1 MSVWKNKICRNI
13 LCAVLTAALLF
24 GSAVFPAF
32 GTDTDEQ
39 IDALR
44 DKSEE
49 LQAQIDAAEQEI
61 EAIRSDMSKRQEYAD
76 ELSGQI
82 EDLQAQIDVLDQ
94 SIDAVQVKIDEKLV
108 EIEEKN
114 NTILALE
121 KQNAEAQAQIDT
133 CEEQIEQTYD
143 SLKGRLRSLYMNGTL
158 SELELLLSSTN
169 FSTYLTTLQLME
181 SMAAHDDELIKSI
194 ESDIVRLQELQKTLE
209 ANRLKVEQSK
219 VELEAA
225 KADYEASQAEIEE
238 DKAVVKSSQDMIQSK
253 WDEVQSVIADLDSQS
268 EAYQSLKESYERQLN
283 EAADEIDALI
293 RAQANSGAAS
303 WGDGSVSS
311 GGFVWPVQ
319 GSGVYTTTEYGE
331 GGHGGLDITCHG
343 ASQLTTPIYA
353 AASGTVLTATWHS
366 SYGNYIVID
375 HGNGL
380 TTLYAHCNS
389 ISVSPGEHVEQNQQ
403 IGIVGNTGYSFGA
416 HCHFEVRINGS
427 RTNPRNYL

>member
-1 MSVWKNKICRNI
+1 MWTNKKSKAP
-13 LCAVLTAALLF
+13 LAVLLSAALFFVSVCLP
-24 GSAVFPAF
+24 VY
-32 GTDTDEQ
+32 GTSTDEQ
-39 IDALR
+39 IEALR
-44 DKSEE
+44 DRSEE

-61 EAIRSDMSKRQEYAD
+61 AALRDDMNQQQAYAD

-82 EDLQAQIDVLDQ
+82 EDLQEQIDVLDQ
-94 SIDAVQVKIDEKLV
+94 SIDAVQVRIDELLV
-108 EIEEKN
+108 EIQEKN
-114 NTILALE
+114 NTIAALE
-121 KQNAEAQAQIDT
+121 QQNAEAQAEIER
-133 CEEQIEQTYD
+133 CEAEIEATYD
-143 SLKGRLRSLYMNGTL
+143 RLKERLRSLYMNGTL
-158 SELELLLSSTN
+158 SELELLMSSTD

-181 SMAAHDDELIKSI
+181 SMAEHDDALIKSI
-194 ESDIVRLQELQKTLE
+194 EADITTLQELQETLRANQQQVE
-209 ANRLKVEQSK
+209 ASR

-225 KADYEASQAEIEE
+225 KADLEASQAEIEE
-238 DKAVVKSSQDMIQSK
+238 DRAVVQQAQNQIQSK
-253 WDEVQSVIADLDSQS
+253 WDEVQAVISNLDTQS
-268 EAYQSLKESYERQLN
+268 EAYQSLRDSYEQQLN

-293 RAQANSGAAS
+293 RAQASSGAAS
-303 WGDGSVSS
+303 WGDGTISE

-319 GSGVYTTTEYGE
+319 GSGVYTTTEYGQ

-343 ASQLTTPIYA
+343 ASRLTTPIYA
-353 AASGTVLTATWHS
+353 AASGTVITATWHS

-389 ISVSPGEHVEQNQQ
+389 ISVSVGESVSQNQQ

>member
-1 MSVWKNKICRNI
+1 MWTNKISKASF
-13 LCAVLTAALLF
+13 AVFLSVTLLF
-24 GSAVFPAF
+24 VSVCLPVY
-32 GTDTDEQ
+32 GTDTDDQ
-39 IDALR
+39 IQALR

-49 LQAQIDAAEQEI
+49 LQAQIDAAEDEI
-61 EAIRSDMSKRQEYAD
+61 AALRSDMSQKQEYAD

-82 EDLQAQIDVLDQ
+82 ENLQAQIDVLDQ
-94 SIDAVQVKIDEKLV
+94 SIDAVQVKIDQLLV
-108 EIEEKN
+108 DIQEKN
-114 NTILALE
+114 NTIAALE
-121 KQNAEAQAQIDT
+121 QQNAEAQAEIER
-133 CEEQIEQTYD
+133 CEQEIEETYD
-143 SLKGRLRSLYMNGTL
+143 RLKERLRSLYMNGTL
-158 SELELLLSSTN
+158 SELELLMSATD

-181 SMAAHDDELIKSI
+181 SMAAHDDALIKSI
-194 ESDIVRLQELQKTLE
+194 EEDILNLQELQETLR
-209 ANRLKVEQSK
+209 ANQQKVEESK

-225 KADYEASQAEIEE
+225 KSDLEASQAEIEE
-238 DKAVVKSSQDMIQSK
+238 DKAVVQQAQNQIQSK
-253 WDEVQSVIADLDSQS
+253 WDEVQAVISDLDSQS

-303 WGDGSVSS
+303 WGDGSVSE

-319 GSGVYTTTEYGE
+319 GGGVYTTTEYGQ

-353 AASGTVLTATWHS
+353 AASGTVITATWHS

-389 ISVSPGEHVEQNQQ
+389 ISVSVGESVSQNQQ

>member
-1 MSVWKNKICRNI
+1 MWTNKISKASF
-13 LCAVLTAALLF
+13 AVFLSVALLF
-24 GSAVFPAF
+24 VSVCLPVY
-32 GTDTDEQ
+32 GTDTDDQ
-39 IDALR
+39 IQALR

-49 LQAQIDAAEQEI
+49 LQAQIDAAEDEI
-61 EAIRSDMSKRQEYAD
+61 AALRSDMGQKQEYAD

-82 EDLQAQIDVLDQ
+82 ENLQAQIDVLDQ
-94 SIDAVQVKIDEKLV
+94 SIDAVQVKIDQLLV
-108 EIEEKN
+108 DIQEKN
-114 NTILALE
+114 NTIAALE
-121 KQNAEAQAQIDT
+121 QQNAEAQAEIER
-133 CEEQIEQTYD
+133 CEQEIEETYD
-143 SLKGRLRSLYMNGTL
+143 RLKERLRSLYMNGTL
-158 SELELLLSSTN
+158 SELELLMSATD

-181 SMAAHDDELIKSI
+181 SMAAHDDALIKSI
-194 ESDIVRLQELQKTLE
+194 EEDILNLQELQETLR
-209 ANRLKVEQSK
+209 ANQQKVEESK

-225 KADYEASQAEIEE
+225 KADLEASQAEIEE
-238 DKAVVKSSQDMIQSK
+238 DKAVVQQAQNQIQSK
-253 WDEVQSVIADLDSQS
+253 WDEVQAVISDLDSQS

-303 WGDGSVSS
+303 WGDGSVSE

-319 GSGVYTTTEYGE
+319 GGGVYTTTEYGQ

-353 AASGTVLTATWHS
+353 AASGTVITATWHS

-389 ISVSPGEHVEQNQQ
+389 ISVSVGESVSQNQQ